1 MISETDVTNIYQEEQ
16 RKNDILKDALSNAE
30 SANKAKLNFLSNMSH
45 DIRTPMNAII
55 GMTELAMESVDN
67 REKVM
72 QYLNIIETSSN
83 HLLSLINDIL
93 VMSKIENDKII
104 LIKEKVNIPMQLDNI
119 RKITEAMFKEKNQE
133 FSIKIVNLVHE
144 NIIAD
149 GIRINRVMINLLNNA
164 CKFTPRKGKI
174 ELKIIEIPTSNNKY
188 ANIRILVSDNCIG
201 IPKEKISKVFNPFY
215 SDNYSQN
222 MENEGTGLGLTIAKS
237 IVEANGGIISIDSE
251 LEKGTVIM
259 VNMHFQIDAS
269 SRVQGYNK
277 TVTKNDIK
285 YDLTGKKILLVED
298 NCINQIVAKTMLE
311 KYGAKVEIAD
321 DGYVGFEKFVNSMEN
336 EYDMILMDI
345 QMPVMNGYEATRAI
359 RESKH
364 GRAKDVPIIA
374 MSANVFPED
383 EIQSINSGMN
393 CHIGKPITIHKLMDC
408 INKYSK

>member
-45 DIRTPMNAII
+45 EIRTPMNAII

-93 VMSKIENDKII
+93 VMSKIENDKMV

-259 VNMHFQIDAS
+259 VNMQI
-269 SRVQGYNK
+269 
-277 TVTKNDIK
+277 
-285 YDLTGKKILLVED
+285 
-298 NCINQIVAKTMLE
+298 
-311 KYGAKVEIAD
+311 
-321 DGYVGFEKFVNSMEN
+321 
-336 EYDMILMDI
+336 
-345 QMPVMNGYEATRAI
+345 
-359 RESKH
+359 
-364 GRAKDVPIIA
+364 GRASCRERV
-374 MSANVFPED
+374 
-383 EIQSINSGMN
+383 
-393 CHIGKPITIHKLMDC
+393 
-408 INKYSK
+408 